1 MQDRWTIKNVI
12 FWKVTA
18 RHVIVNTPSG
28 LADAAKKL
36 IPSIFMVYMPLANY
50 MISETH
56 GMESVPSMREHLKI
70 HKIVRMFD
78 NDQPYLRFF

>member
-1 MQDRWTIKNVI
+1 
-12 FWKVTA
+12 
-18 RHVIVNTPSG
+18 
-28 LADAAKKL
+28 
-36 IPSIFMVYMPLANY
+36 MVYMPLANY